1 MNITPGVMMSCR
13 VENLELLARRLGVPI
28 PPIRDDYA
36 RRVVLSR
43 ELGKAIEKDRMM
55 AEAEERRQATK
66 AEHKRIATEIAA
78 TLGETGPRPERQ
90 ILRILQAMGEEWVYG
105 CLSDTLANPDQ
116 CAVTKAG
123 AKRTDGGRFFAI
135 CREEASGA
143 DMPRAEFFRCFF
155 DRPRQPRKV
164 RRGKAK
170 PPSKPTR
177 DKAHEGKAVSLFAAK
192 ANCNVKSLSVVT
204 DPKDGYWY
212 DWADPDTGKIGQC
225 RRVSG
230 QWTQAPEGKRPVV
243 LRYEKPR
250 QGERRAPVVAEVYVQ
265 RRRV

>member
-1 MNITPGVMMSCR
+1 MDITPHAMMQCR

-43 ELGKAIEKDRMM
+43 ELDKAIMRDRIM
-55 AEAEERRQATK
+55 AEAEERKEATRV
-66 AEHKRIATEIAA
+66 EQKRIATEIAT
-78 TLGETGPRPERQ
+78 TLGETGSRPKRQ

-105 CLSDTLANPDQ
+105 CLSDTLANPNK

-143 DMPRAEFFRCFF
+143 NMPREEFFRCFF

-164 RRGKAK
+164 RRVKA
-170 PPSKPTR
+170 PPKPTR
-177 DKAHEGKAVSLFAAK
+177 DKAHDGKAVSLFAAK

-204 DPKDGYWY
+204 DLRDGYWY

-225 RRVSG
+225 RRVG
-230 QWTQAPEGKRPVV
+230 GRWTQAPEGKRPVV

-250 QGERRAPVVAEVYVQ
+250 QRERRAPVVAEVYVQ
-265 RRRV
+265 RRRA